1 MRFRRG
7 SMGDRRRRAAFGRG
21 MLGRTVLDC
30 VRGDLVLH
38 GAMLGL
44 LPYGARLGLM
54 RGDTVLRRVLY
65 DAMFRRGTRRFRMT
79 QSRGGSAAPAAG
91 GRPRRRAPCGA
102 MCGLSAPGMRVDAR
116 MGAPGN
122 RRDAASAVSKIA
134 TSVGTAPIASIVDQV
149 FAFPNEPWPHIEVTR
164 TLRAPIPNVPF
175 PIISGPIPISGNPG
189 ITQRRSDGFVFRD
202 GVRRRSGRVRFGVE
216 PDVDLDVLRLR
227 RRRKRRGRGEP
238 EHAREAKRARSR
250 ERSARTA
257 RTHAGV
263 TLDRD

>member
-1 MRFRRG
+1 
-7 SMGDRRRRAAFGRG
+7 

-65 DAMFRRGTRRFRMT
+65 DAMIGLAFCDAMFRGVFRRGTRRFRMT

-134 TSVGTAPIASIVDQV
+134 MSVGTAPIASIVDQV

-216 PDVDLDVLRLR
+216 PDVDLDALRLR

-250 ERSARTA
+250 EGSARAA
-257 RTHAGV
+257 RTHAGA